1 MLAPKNHF
9 KAAAKNTPVL
19 TAKIELAR
27 QVFLARAKA
36 HKPVPIDLLA
46 KQPIKALMQDQ
57 AQVEKMLALETV
69 RVQRHEALDV
79 ESRDKYEYIY

>member
-1 MLAPKNHF
+1 
-9 KAAAKNTPVL
+9 
-19 TAKIELAR
+19 
-27 QVFLARAKA
+27 
-36 HKPVPIDLLA
+36 VPIDLLA

-69 RVQRHEALDV
+69 RVQRHEVLDV